1 MAPLVPLLYL
11 SQAEPVLEH
20 NDRSRPAW
28 FTIQRTS
35 RYRCFGAPQIAD
47 ELPGPVLEFAR
58 SVNPATI
65 SGLQWGAM
73 AKLNDRIDDAL
84 NESRILILSAQV
96 VIGFQFSAVFAT
108 GFSRL
113 PRSAQQLNIVAL
125 GLMLIAMALT
135 IAPTSY
141 HQIAER
147 GEDTERLH
155 DFIIKVV
162 AWALLPFALGLG
174 INLHI
179 ATQKLA
185 GGTAAALAG
194 VVGTTLALFF
204 WYGLGALGRRSRQ
217 AGTVE
222 RAGSQGTGPKEQDRM
237 EDEQRQRG
245 SERTALK
252 DKIRN
257 VLTEA
262 RMVLPGVQALLGF
275 QFAIMFTD
283 GFDAL
288 STQSKYVHLASLTL
302 TALSTILL
310 ITPAAYHRIVE
321 RGETTEHF
329 HQLASRMVLA
339 SMVPVALSVCLD
351 FYVIVLK
358 VTTSQTTAYT
368 SAALMLLFFYG
379 LWFGFTLYVRGR
391 RKQI

>member
-1 MAPLVPLLYL
+1 MA
-11 SQAEPVLEH
+11 
-20 NDRSRPAW
+20 R
-28 FTIQRTS
+28 
-35 RYRCFGAPQIAD
+35 
-47 ELPGPVLEFAR
+47 
-58 SVNPATI
+58 
-65 SGLQWGAM
+65 
-73 AKLNDRIDDAL
+73 LNDQIDDAL

-96 VIGFQFSAVFAT
+96 VVGFQFSVVFAT
-108 GFSRL
+108 GFSQL
-113 PRSAQQLNIVAL
+113 PRSAQYLNIGAL
-125 GLMLIAMALT
+125 GLMLVAMALT

-141 HQIAER
+141 HQIVEQ
-147 GEDTERLH
+147 GEDTGRLH

-162 AWALLPFALGLG
+162 GWALLPFALGLG

-185 GGTAAALAG
+185 GDTAATLTG
-194 VVGTTLALFF
+194 VVGTALALFF

-217 AGTVE
+217 AGRTE
-222 RAGSQGTGPKEQDRM
+222 SAGSQGTGLKEQDRM
-237 EDEQRQRG
+237 EDEQRQGG

-275 QFAIMFTD
+275 QFAIMFTE

-288 STQSKYVHLASLTL
+288 SAQSKYVHLASLAL

-310 ITPAAYHRIVE
+310 ITPAAYHRLVE
-321 RGETTEHF
+321 RGEDTEHF
-329 HQLASRMVLA
+329 HRLVSRMVLA

-358 VTTSQTTAYT
+358 ITTSQTTAYAG
-368 SAALMLLFFYG
+368 AALMLLLFYG
-379 LWFGFTLYVRGR
+379 LWFGFTFYVRSQR
-391 RKQI
+391 QQS

>member
-1 MAPLVPLLYL
+1 M
-11 SQAEPVLEH
+11 
-20 NDRSRPAW
+20 
-28 FTIQRTS
+28 T
-35 RYRCFGAPQIAD
+35 
-47 ELPGPVLEFAR
+47 
-58 SVNPATI
+58 
-65 SGLQWGAM
+65 
-73 AKLNDRIDDAL
+73 KLRDRIDDAL

-96 VIGFQFSAVFAT
+96 LIGFQFAAVFTT
-108 GFSRL
+108 GFPQL
-113 PRSAQQLNIVAL
+113 PRSAQYLNIVAL
-125 GLMLIAMALT
+125 GLMLVAMALT

-147 GEDTERLH
+147 GDNSENLH

-162 AWALLPFALGLG
+162 GWALLPFALGLG

-185 GGTAAALAG
+185 GSTAATLTGVAG
-194 VVGTTLALFF
+194 TVLALFF

-217 AGTVE
+217 AGTAD

-237 EDEQRQRG
+237 EDEQRQG
-245 SERTALK
+245 ESERTALQ

-275 QFAIMFTD
+275 QFAIMFTEA
-283 GFDAL
+283 FDAL
-288 STQSKYVHLASLTL
+288 SSQSKYVHLASLAL

-321 RGETTEHF
+321 RGENTEDF
-329 HQLASRMVLA
+329 HRLASRMVLA

-379 LWFGFTLYVRGR
+379 LWFGFTLYVRSR
-391 RKQI
+391 RQQSS